1 MMKQKPVT
9 ETITVDGLIVQVERK
24 AIRGVYLRVR
34 PEDSS
39 VHVSAPRR
47 LSHGQL
53 ADFIRRHRR
62 WIDQRRA
69 ATALAEMDVLPL
81 WGRAVPLRTVEG
93 PASLTLDRDGAVLSL
108 PAGSSDDMRQTLLDT
123 FYRSQLAAALP
134 EAVAWAEERTGLH
147 AGSWQLRRMRSRW
160 GSCTPGRRSIRLN
173 TQLALYPPA
182 CLRYVLIHELAHL
195 RVPNHGPA
203 FAALMDSFLPAWR
216 TLRRALQGNPLA
228 TVPVS
233 PEEVGLTEESGRI

>member
-1 MMKQKPVT
+1 MKQKPVM
-9 ETITVDGLIVQVERK
+9 ETITVDGLTVQVERK
-24 AIRGVYLRVR
+24 AIQGVYLRVR
-34 PEDSS
+34 PEDGS

-47 LSHGQL
+47 LSHTQL
-53 ADFIRRHRR
+53 TDFIRRHRR

-69 ATALAEMDVLPL
+69 ATPVPADGDVLPL

-93 PASLTLDRDGAVLSL
+93 PAGLTLDRDGAVLSL
-108 PAGSSDDMRQTLLDT
+108 PAGCSEDMRQSLVDK

-134 EAVAWAEERTGLH
+134 EAVAWAEARTGLH
-147 AGSWQLRRMRSRW
+147 AASWQLRKMRSRW

-182 CLRYVLIHELAHL
+182 CLRYVLIHELTHL

-203 FAALMDSFLPAWR
+203 FAALMDSFLPTWR
-216 TLRRALQGNPLA
+216 TLRRALQGSPLA
-228 TVPVS
+228 TVPIP
-233 PEEVGLTEESGRI
+233 PEEVGLVEESTRI